1 MLAVGEMIHKLRA
14 IVLHSIKY
22 KENSSIAYLYTNRF
36 GRQTYLIN
44 GLKGGK
50 SKVKNIFHPLF
61 LLDIEAYHNPKSDIQ
76 RLKEFQLE
84 VPLQSIP
91 FTLGKSSLALFISEL
106 LYKVIREEEPNTELF
121 SFLYHSILML
131 DELDDG
137 IANFHL
143 HFLAQL
149 SKYLGFYPN
158 TARQEDAAY
167 FDIKTGEFSPLR
179 PRHPMFF
186 STENTQ
192 LLSKLM
198 SLPATR
204 LSMLELNRH
213 QRHSFLNSMMAFYGF
228 HFENLSQLRSLQVLN
243 EVFE

>member
-1 MLAVGEMIHKLRA
+1 MIHKLKA

-22 KENSSIAYLYTNRF
+22 KENSSIVYLYTDGF

-44 GLKGGK
+44 GLRSGK
-50 SKVKNIFHPLF
+50 SKAKASFFHPLF

-76 RLKEFQLE
+76 RLKEFQLS
-84 VPLQSIP
+84 VPLQNMP
-91 FTLGKSSLALFISEL
+91 FTLTKSSLALFISEL
-106 LYKVIREEEPNTELF
+106 LYKVVREEDSNTELF
-121 SFLYHSILML
+121 DFLYHSILML
-131 DELDDG
+131 DELDEG

-158 TARQEDAAY
+158 ITKQEDAAY
-167 FDIKTGEFSPLR
+167 FDIKTGEFCILR
-179 PRHPMFF
+179 PRHPLFF

-198 SLPATR
+198 NLPVSQ
-204 LSMLELNRH
+204 LSQLEMNRY
-213 QRHSFLNSMMAFYGF
+213 QRFSFLNSMMEFYGF